1 MSFRKKEGKKFS
13 VIVDSMGLSS
23 MRTFTAMLAQ
33 GYGTAACWTKGTECS
48 SRL

>member
-13 VIVDSMGLSS
+13 MIVDSMGLSS
-23 MRTFTAMLAQ
+23 MRTFRAMLAQ
-33 GYGTAACWTKGTECS
+33 GYGTAACWTKWTECS